1 MSKPVDIKIAQFTK
15 PENLEQSIDSSS
27 VWEIF
32 QKNNNEVLKHFIKFQ
47 QTWVNQAYTVF
58 KDFDTYLVLIYLIN
72 KVFLNLSDRFHY
84 MSFESFYNQEKLAI
98 DKINLIEISKDL
110 NIPKETIRRK
120 VNFLQDQGIIYRDGK
135 SIFLN
140 VSKIAIQKPV
150 TSIGLIAA
158 CLAKFSDLLSSQKW
172 FGDKI
177 SQETIVK
184 FIHDHFTVSWEYF
197 FRFQIPYLVRHRTFF
212 GDLESWNVWG
222 SIALVQIRELIEK
235 TQKQIVDTPDN
246 FRDFY
251 LYSLKHKAKRGIN
264 ASSISDIS
272 AIPRATV
279 IRKLK
284 AMEKKKFINRNKN
297 LEYSM
302 GSQPVH
308 LKGLEENYLIHQ
320 KSFSSYATTMYN
332 LMKHSKLKVN

>member
-1 MSKPVDIKIAQFTK
+1 M
-15 PENLEQSIDSSS
+15 
-27 VWEIF
+27 
-32 QKNNNEVLKHFIKFQ
+32 
-47 QTWVNQAYTVF
+47 
-58 KDFDTYLVLIYLIN
+58 
-72 KVFLNLSDRFHY
+72 
-84 MSFESFYNQEKLAI
+84 
-98 DKINLIEISKDL
+98 
-110 NIPKETIRRK
+110 
-120 VNFLQDQGIIYRDGK
+120 
-135 SIFLN
+135 
-140 VSKIAIQKPV
+140 
-150 TSIGLIAA
+150 
-158 CLAKFSDLLSSQKW
+158 AKFSDLLSSQKW

-184 FIHDHFTVSWEYF
+184 FIQDHFTVSWEYF

-235 TQKQIVDTPDN
+235 NQKQIVETSGN

-251 LYSLKHKAKRGIN
+251 LQSLKHKAKRGIN

-308 LKGLEENYLIHQ
+308 LKGLEANYLIHQ
-320 KSFSSYATTMYN
+320 KLWSDFSSTMYN
-332 LMKHSKLKVN
+332 LMKHSKLKIN

>member
-1 MSKPVDIKIAQFTK
+1 MSKPIDIKIAQFTK
-15 PENLEQSIDSSS
+15 PENLEQSIDSSL

-32 QKNNNEVLKHFIKFQ
+32 QKNNNEVLKHFIKLQ

-84 MSFESFYNQEKLAI
+84 MSFESFYGQEKLSI

-120 VNFLQDQGIIYRDGK
+120 VNFLQNQGILYREGK

-140 VSKIAIQKPV
+140 VSKITIQKPT
-150 TSIGLIAA
+150 TSIGLLAT
-158 CLAKFSDLLSSQKW
+158 CLAKFSVLLSSQKW

-184 FIHDHFTVSWEYF
+184 FIQDHFTVSWEYF

-222 SIALVQIRELIEK
+222 SIAIVQMRELIEK
-235 TQKQIVDTPDN
+235 TQKQVLDSPNN
-246 FRDFY
+246 FKDFF
-251 LYSLKHKAKRGIN
+251 LHLLKHKAKRGIN

-320 KSFSSYATTMYN
+320 KLWSDFTSTMYN
-332 LMKHSKLKVN
+332 LMKHSKLKIN

>member
-1 MSKPVDIKIAQFTK
+1 MSKPADIKIAKFTK
-15 PENLEQSIDSSS
+15 PENLEQSIDRSL

-32 QKNNNEVLKHFIKFQ
+32 QKNNNEVLKHFIRLQ
-47 QTWVNQAYTVF
+47 QTWVNQAYTAF
-58 KDFDTYLVLIYLIN
+58 KDFDTYLVLIYLVN

-84 MSFESFYNQEKLAI
+84 MSFESFYNQEKLSI

-120 VNFLQDQGIIYRDGK
+120 VNFLQNQGVLYREGK

-140 VSKIAIQKPV
+140 ESKITIQKPI
-150 TSIGLIAA
+150 TSINLIAT
-158 CLAKFSDLLSSQKW
+158 CLANFSNILSSQKW

-235 TQKQIVDTPDN
+235 TQKQIVDTPSN

-284 AMEKKKFINRNKN
+284 AMEKKKFINRNKK

-302 GSQPVH
+302 GSQLVH

-320 KSFSSYATTMYN
+320 KLWSDFTSTMYN
-332 LMKHSKLKVN
+332 LMKHSKLKIS

>member
-15 PENLEQSIDSSS
+15 PENLEKSIDNSL

-32 QKNNNEVLKHFIKFQ
+32 QKNNNEVLKHFIKFHQ
-47 QTWVNQAYTVF
+47 AWVNQAYTVF

-84 MSFESFYNQEKLAI
+84 MSFESFYNQEKLSI
-98 DKINLIEISKDL
+98 EKINLIEISKDL

-120 VNFLQDQGIIYRDGK
+120 VNFLQDQGIIFRDGK

-140 VSKIAIQKPV
+140 VPKIGIQKPV
-150 TSIGLIAA
+150 TSISLIAA
-158 CLAKFSDLLSSQKW
+158 CLANFSNLLSSEKW

-184 FIHDHFTVSWEYF
+184 FIQEHFTVSWEYF

-212 GDLESWNVWG
+212 GDLESWNVFG
-222 SIALVQIRELIEK
+222 SIAIVQIRELIEK
-235 TQKQIVDTPDN
+235 TQKQVIDNPGN

-251 LYSLKHKAKRGIN
+251 LYVLKHKAKRGIN

-308 LKGLEENYLIHQ
+308 LKGLEENYLVHQ
-320 KSFSSYATTMYN
+320 KLWSDYTTTMYN
-332 LMKHSKLKVN
+332 LMKHSKLKIN

>member
-1 MSKPVDIKIAQFTK
+1 MSKPVDIKIAQFK
-15 PENLEQSIDSSS
+15 KSENLEQSIDSSL
-27 VWEIF
+27 VFDIF
-32 QKNNNEVLKHFIKFQ
+32 QKNNNEVLKHFMKFQ
-47 QTWVNQAYTVF
+47 QTWVNQAYGVF
-58 KDFDTYLVLIYLIN
+58 KDFDTYLVLLYLIN

-84 MSFESFYNQEKLAI
+84 MSFESFYNQERLSI

-120 VNFLQDQGIIYRDGK
+120 VNFLQDQGILYREGK

-140 VSKIAIQKPV
+140 VSKISIQKPV

-158 CLAKFSDLLSSQKW
+158 CLAKFSALLSSQKW

-184 FIHDHFTVSWEYF
+184 FIQDHFTVSWEYF

-235 TQKQIVDTPDN
+235 TQKQVVETPGS

-320 KSFSSYATTMYN
+320 KSFSNYTTTMYN
-332 LMKHSKLKVN
+332 LMKHSKLKIN

>member
-1 MSKPVDIKIAQFTK
+1 MNKPVDIKIAQFTK
-15 PENLEQSIDSSS
+15 PLNLEHSIDNSS
-27 VWEIF
+27 VFEIF

-47 QTWVNQAYTVF
+47 QTWVNQAYSAF
-58 KDFDTYLVLIYLIN
+58 KDFDSYLVLIYLIN

-84 MSFESFYNQEKLAI
+84 MSFESFYNQEKLSI
-98 DKINLIEISKDL
+98 EKINLIEISKDL

-120 VNFLQDQGIIYRDGK
+120 VNFLQEEGIIFRDGK

-140 VSKIAIQKPV
+140 VPKIGVQKPV
-150 TSIGLIAA
+150 TSIGLIAS
-158 CLAKFSDLLSSQKW
+158 CLANFSNLLSSQTW
-172 FGDKI
+172 FGNKI
-177 SQETIVK
+177 SQESIVK

-235 TQKQIVDTPDN
+235 TQRQVVDAPNN

-284 AMEKKKFINRNKN
+284 VMEKKKLINRNKS

-302 GSQPVH
+302 GSQAVH

-320 KSFSSYATTMYN
+320 KLWSDYTTTMYN
-332 LMKHSKLKVN
+332 LMKHSKLRIN

>member
-1 MSKPVDIKIAQFTK
+1 MSKPVDIKIAQFVK
-15 PENLEQSIDSSS
+15 PENLEQSIDSSL

-32 QKNNNEVLKHFIKFQ
+32 QKNNNEVLKHFIKFHQ
-47 QTWVNQAYTVF
+47 AWVNQAYTVF

-84 MSFESFYNQEKLAI
+84 MSFESFYNQEKLSI
-98 DKINLIEISKDL
+98 EKINLIEISKDL

-120 VNFLQDQGIIYRDGK
+120 VNFLQDQGIIFRDGK

-140 VSKIAIQKPV
+140 VPKIGIQKPV
-150 TSIGLIAA
+150 TSINLIAA
-158 CLAKFSDLLSSQKW
+158 CLANFSNLLSSEKW

-184 FIHDHFTVSWEYF
+184 FIQEHFTVSWEYF

-212 GDLESWNVWG
+212 GDLESWNVFG
-222 SIALVQIRELIEK
+222 SIAIVQIRELIEK
-235 TQKQIVDTPDN
+235 TQKQVIDNPGN

-251 LYSLKHKAKRGIN
+251 LYVLKHKAKRGIN

-279 IRKLK
+279 IRKLRV
-284 AMEKKKFINRNKN
+284 MEKKKFINRNKN

-302 GSQPVH
+302 GSQPAH
-308 LKGLEENYLIHQ
+308 LKGLEENYLVHQ
-320 KSFSSYATTMYN
+320 KLWSDYTTTMYN
-332 LMKHSKLKVN
+332 LMKHSKLKIN

>member
-1 MSKPVDIKIAQFTK
+1 MSKPVDIKIAQFSK
-15 PENLEQSIDSSS
+15 PNDLEQSIDNSS
-27 VWEIF
+27 VFDVF
-32 QKNNNEVLKHFIKFQ
+32 QKNVNEVLKHFIKFQ
-47 QTWVNQAYTVF
+47 QTWVNQCFTVF

-84 MSFESFYNQEKLAI
+84 MSFESFYGQEKLSI

-120 VNFLQDQGIIYRDGK
+120 VNFLQNQGILYRVGK

-140 VSKIAIQKPV
+140 VPKIGAQKPY
-150 TSIGLIAA
+150 TTIGLLAT
-158 CLAKFSDLLSSQKW
+158 CLAKFSDILSSQKW

-177 SQETIVK
+177 NQETIVK
-184 FIHDHFTVSWEYF
+184 FIQDHFTVSWEYF
-197 FRFQIPYLVRHRTFF
+197 FRFQISYLVRHRTFF

-222 SIALVQIRELIEK
+222 SIALVQMRELIEK
-235 TQKQIVDTPDN
+235 TEKQIIDPTSN
-246 FRDFY
+246 FKDFY
-251 LYSLKHKAKRGIN
+251 LYLLKHKARRGIN

-297 LEYSM
+297 LEYSI
-302 GSQPVH
+302 GSQAIH
-308 LKGLEENYLIHQ
+308 LKGLEANYLIHQ
-320 KSFSSYATTMYN
+320 KLWSDFTTTMYN
-332 LMKHSKLKVN
+332 LMKHSKLKVS

>member
-1 MSKPVDIKIAQFTK
+1 MNNPVDIKIAQFTK
-15 PENLEQSIDSSS
+15 PNNLEQSINNSLI
-27 VWEIF
+27 WEIF

-47 QTWVNQAYTVF
+47 QTWVNQAYSVF
-58 KDFDTYLVLIYLIN
+58 RDFDTYLVLIYLIN

-84 MSFESFYNQEKLAI
+84 MSFESFYNQEKLSI
-98 DKINLIEISKDL
+98 DKINLIEISKNL

-120 VNFLQDQGIIYRDGK
+120 VNFLQDQNVIFRDGK

-140 VSKIAIQKPV
+140 VSKISIQKPV
-150 TSIGLIAA
+150 TSIGLIASS
-158 CLAKFSDLLSSQKW
+158 LANFSNLLSSQSW

-222 SIALVQIRELIEK
+222 SIAIVQMRELIEK
-235 TQKQIVDTPDN
+235 GEKQVVDTPGN
-246 FRDFY
+246 FRDFFLY
-251 LYSLKHKAKRGIN
+251 LLKNKARRGIN

-284 AMEKKKFINRNKN
+284 VMEKKKIINRNKN
-297 LEYSM
+297 LEYSV
-302 GSQPVH
+302 GSQAVH

-320 KSFSSYATTMYN
+320 KLWSDFTSTMYN
-332 LMKHSKLKVN
+332 LMKHSKLKIC

>member
-15 PENLEQSIDSSS
+15 PDNLEQSIDSSL

-32 QKNNNEVLKHFIKFQ
+32 QQNNNDVLKHFIRFQ
-47 QTWVNQAYTVF
+47 QTWVNQSYTIF

-84 MSFESFYNQEKLAI
+84 MSFESFYNQEKLSI

-120 VNFLQDQGIIYRDGK
+120 VNFLQDQKILYRDGK

-140 VSKIAIQKPV
+140 VPKIGIQKPV
-150 TSIGLIAA
+150 TTIGLLAT
-158 CLAKFSDLLSSQKW
+158 CLAKFSELLSSQKW

-177 SQETIVK
+177 SQETIIK
-184 FIHDHFTVSWEYF
+184 FIQDHFTVSWEYF

-212 GDLESWNVWG
+212 GDLESWNVFG
-222 SIALVQIRELIEK
+222 SIAIVQMREIIEK
-235 TQKQIVDTPDN
+235 TQKQVIENKDN

-251 LYSLKHKAKRGIN
+251 LYLLKHKAKRGIN

-284 AMEKKKFINRNKN
+284 VMEKKKLINRNKN

-308 LKGLEENYLIHQ
+308 LKGLEENYLVHQ
-320 KSFSSYATTMYN
+320 KQWSDFTSTMYN
-332 LMKHSKLKVN
+332 LMKHSKLKIN

>member
-15 PENLEQSIDSSS
+15 PENIEQSIDGSL
-27 VWEIF
+27 VFEIF
-32 QKNNNEVLKHFIKFQ
+32 QKNCNEVLKHFMRFQ
-47 QTWVNQAYTVF
+47 QTWVNQAYSVF
-58 KDFDTYLVLIYLIN
+58 RDFDTYLVLLYLIN
-72 KVFLNLSDRFHY
+72 KVFLSLSDRFHY
-84 MSFESFYNQEKLAI
+84 MSFESFYNQEKLSI

-120 VNFLQDQGIIYRDGK
+120 VNFLQDQGIVYRDGK

-140 VSKIAIQKPV
+140 VSKISIQKPV
-150 TSIGLIAA
+150 TSIGLIAT
-158 CLAKFSDLLSSQKW
+158 CLANFSNILSSQKW

-177 SQETIVK
+177 NQETIVK

-222 SIALVQIRELIEK
+222 SIALVQIRALIEK
-235 TQKQIVDTPDN
+235 NQKQIVESPDN

-251 LYSLKHKAKRGIN
+251 LYSLKHKVKRGIN

-284 AMEKKKFINRNKN
+284 AMEKKKLINRNKN

-302 GSQPVH
+302 GSQPAH
-308 LKGLEENYLIHQ
+308 LKGLEDNYLIHQ
-320 KSFSSYATTMYN
+320 KLWSDFSSTMYN
-332 LMKHSKLKVN
+332 LMKHSKLKIN

>member
-15 PENLEQSIDSSS
+15 PESLEQSIDSSL
-27 VWEIF
+27 VFDIF
-32 QKNNNEVLKHFIKFQ
+32 QKNNNEVLKHFMKFQ
-47 QTWVNQAYTVF
+47 QTWVNQAYAVF

-84 MSFESFYNQEKLAI
+84 MSFESFYNQERLSI
-98 DKINLIEISKDL
+98 NKINLIEISKDL

-120 VNFLQDQGIIYRDGK
+120 VNFLQSQEIIYRDGK

-140 VSKIAIQKPV
+140 VSKISIQKPV
-150 TSIGLIAA
+150 TSIGLIAT
-158 CLAKFSDLLSSQKW
+158 CLAKFSELLSSQKW

-184 FIHDHFTVSWEYF
+184 FIQDHFTVSWEYF
-197 FRFQIPYLVRHRTFF
+197 FRFQISYLVRHRTFF

-235 TQKQIVDTPDN
+235 TQKQVVEPSGS

-251 LYSLKHKAKRGIN
+251 LHSLKHKAKRGIN

-284 AMEKKKFINRNKN
+284 AMEKKKLINRNKN

-308 LKGLEENYLIHQ
+308 LKGLEENYLKHQ
-320 KSFSSYATTMYN
+320 KLWSDFTTTMYN

>member
-1 MSKPVDIKIAQFTK
+1 MNKTADIKIAQFTK
-15 PENLEQSIDSSS
+15 PDKLEQSIDSSL

-32 QKNNNEVLKHFIKFQ
+32 QKNNNEVLKHFIKFHQ
-47 QTWVNQAYTVF
+47 AWVNQAYTVF

-84 MSFESFYNQEKLAI
+84 MSFESFYNQEKLSI
-98 DKINLIEISKDL
+98 EKINLIEISKDL

-120 VNFLQDQGIIYRDGK
+120 VNFLQDEGIIFRDGK

-140 VSKIAIQKPV
+140 VPKIGIQKPV
-150 TSIGLIAA
+150 TSISLIAA
-158 CLAKFSDLLSSQKW
+158 CLANFSNLLSTEKW

-184 FIHDHFTVSWEYF
+184 FIQEHFTVSWEYF

-212 GDLESWNVWG
+212 GDLESWNVFG
-222 SIALVQIRELIEK
+222 SIAIVQIRELIEK
-235 TQKQIVDTPDN
+235 TQKQVIENPGN

-251 LYSLKHKAKRGIN
+251 LYVLKHKAKRGIN

-284 AMEKKKFINRNKN
+284 AMEKKKFITRNKN

-308 LKGLEENYLIHQ
+308 LKGLEENYLLHQ
-320 KSFSSYATTMYN
+320 KLWSDYTTTMYN
-332 LMKHSKLKVN
+332 LMKNSKLKIN

>member
-1 MSKPVDIKIAQFTK
+1 MSKPVDIKIAQFSK
-15 PENLEQSIDSSS
+15 PNDLEQSIDNSL
-27 VWEIF
+27 VFDVF
-32 QKNNNEVLKHFIKFQ
+32 QKNVNEVLKHFIKFQ
-47 QTWVNQAYTVF
+47 QTWVNQCFTVF

-84 MSFESFYNQEKLAI
+84 MSFESFYGQEKLSI

-120 VNFLQDQGIIYRDGK
+120 VNFLQNQGILYREGK

-140 VSKIAIQKPV
+140 VPKIGAQKPV
-150 TSIGLIAA
+150 TTIGLLAT
-158 CLAKFSDLLSSQKW
+158 CLAKFSNILSSQKW

-184 FIHDHFTVSWEYF
+184 FIQDHFTVSWEYF
-197 FRFQIPYLVRHRTFF
+197 FRFQISYLVRHRTFF

-222 SIALVQIRELIEK
+222 SIALVQMRELIEK
-235 TQKQIVDTPDN
+235 TEKQIIDPTSN
-246 FRDFY
+246 FKDFY
-251 LYSLKHKAKRGIN
+251 LYLLKHKARRGIN

-297 LEYSM
+297 LEYSI
-302 GSQPVH
+302 GSQAIH
-308 LKGLEENYLIHQ
+308 LKGLEANYLIHQ
-320 KSFSSYATTMYN
+320 KLWSDFTTTMYN
-332 LMKHSKLKVN
+332 LMKHSKLKVS

>member
-1 MSKPVDIKIAQFTK
+1 MSKTVDIKIAQFTK
-15 PENLEQSIDSSS
+15 PDNLEQSIDSSL

-32 QKNNNEVLKHFIKFQ
+32 QKNNNEVLKNFIKFQ
-47 QTWVNQAYTVF
+47 QTWVNQAYSVF
-58 KDFDTYLVLIYLIN
+58 RDFDTYLVLIYLIN

-84 MSFESFYNQEKLAI
+84 MSFESFYNQERLSI
-98 DKINLIEISKDL
+98 DKINLIEISKNL

-150 TSIGLIAA
+150 TSIGLLAA
-158 CLAKFSDLLSSQKW
+158 CLANFSNLLSSEKW

-177 SQETIVK
+177 RQETIIK

-212 GDLESWNVWG
+212 GDLESWNVFG
-222 SIALVQIRELIEK
+222 SIAIVQMRELIEK
-235 TQKQIVDTPDN
+235 AQKQVVDIPGS
-246 FRDFY
+246 FKDFFIH
-251 LYSLKHKAKRGIN
+251 LLKHKAKRGIN

-284 AMEKKKFINRNKN
+284 VMEKKKIINRNKN

-302 GSQPVH
+302 GNQPVH
-308 LKGLEENYLIHQ
+308 LKGLEENYLVHQ
-320 KSFSSYATTMYN
+320 KQWSDFTSTMYN
-332 LMKHSKLKVN
+332 LMKHSKLKIN

>member
-1 MSKPVDIKIAQFTK
+1 MSKPADIKIAQFTK
-15 PENLEQSIDSSS
+15 PENIEQSIDGSL
-27 VWEIF
+27 VFEIF
-32 QKNNNEVLKHFIKFQ
+32 QKNCNEVLKHFMRFQ

-58 KDFDTYLVLIYLIN
+58 KDFDTYLVLLYLIN

-84 MSFESFYNQEKLAI
+84 MSFESFYNQERLSI

-184 FIHDHFTVSWEYF
+184 FIQDHFTVSWEYF

-235 TQKQIVDTPDN
+235 TQKQVVEPSGS

-251 LYSLKHKAKRGIN
+251 LHSLKHKAKRGIN

-284 AMEKKKFINRNKN
+284 AMEKKKFIYRNKI

-302 GSQPVH
+302 GSQPAH

-320 KSFSSYATTMYN
+320 KLWSDFSSTMYN

>member
-1 MSKPVDIKIAQFTK
+1 MSNPVDIKIAQFTK
-15 PENLEQSIDSSS
+15 PNNLEQTIDNSL

-47 QTWVNQAYTVF
+47 QAWINQAYSVF

-84 MSFESFYNQEKLAI
+84 MSFESFYGQEKLSI

-140 VSKIAIQKPV
+140 VSKISIQKPV
-150 TSIGLIAA
+150 TSIGL
-158 CLAKFSDLLSSQKW
+158 LAGSLANFSNLLSSEKW

-177 SQETIVK
+177 NQESIVK
-184 FIHDHFTVSWEYF
+184 FIQDHFTVSWEYY
-197 FRFQIPYLVRHRTFF
+197 FRFQIPYLVRNRTFF

-222 SIALVQIRELIEK
+222 SIAIVQTRELIEK

-246 FRDFY
+246 FKGFFLY
-251 LYSLKHKAKRGIN
+251 LLKNKARRGIN

-297 LEYSM
+297 LEYSI
-302 GSQPVH
+302 GSQAIH
-308 LKGLEENYLIHQ
+308 LKGLEANYLIHQ
-320 KSFSSYATTMYN
+320 KLWSDFTTTMYN
-332 LMKHSKLKVN
+332 LMKHSKLKVS

>member
-15 PENLEQSIDSSS
+15 PNNLEQSIDSYL

-47 QTWVNQAYTVF
+47 QTWVNQAYSVF

-84 MSFESFYNQEKLAI
+84 MSFESFYNQEKLSI

-120 VNFLQDQGIIYRDGK
+120 VNFLQDQKILYRDGK

-140 VSKIAIQKPV
+140 VSKIMIQKPV
-150 TSIGLIAA
+150 TSIGLLAT
-158 CLAKFSDLLSSQKW
+158 CLSKFSDLLSSQKW

-184 FIHDHFTVSWEYF
+184 FIQDHFTVSWEYF

-251 LYSLKHKAKRGIN
+251 LHSLKHKTKRGIN

-302 GSQPVH
+302 GSQPAH

-320 KSFSSYATTMYN
+320 KLWSDFTSTMYN

>member
-1 MSKPVDIKIAQFTK
+1 MSKPVDIKIAQFSK
-15 PENLEQSIDSSS
+15 PNDLEQSIDNSL
-27 VWEIF
+27 VFDLF
-32 QKNNNEVLKHFIKFQ
+32 QKNVNEVLKHFIKFQ
-47 QTWVNQAYTVF
+47 QTWVNQSFAVF

-84 MSFESFYNQEKLAI
+84 MSFESFYGQEKLSI

-120 VNFLQDQGIIYRDGK
+120 VNFLQNQGILYREGK
-135 SIFLN
+135 SIFLR
-140 VSKIAIQKPV
+140 VPKIGAQKPV
-150 TSIGLIAA
+150 TTIGLLAT
-158 CLAKFSDLLSSQKW
+158 CLAKFSNILSSQKW

-184 FIHDHFTVSWEYF
+184 FIQDHFTVSWEYF
-197 FRFQIPYLVRHRTFF
+197 FRFQISYLVRHRTFF

-222 SIALVQIRELIEK
+222 SIALVQMRELIEK
-235 TQKQIVDTPDN
+235 TEKQIIDPTSN
-246 FRDFY
+246 FKDFY
-251 LYSLKHKAKRGIN
+251 LYLLKHKARRGIN

-284 AMEKKKFINRNKN
+284 LMEKKKLINRNKN
-297 LEYSM
+297 LEYSI
-302 GSQPVH
+302 GSQAIH
-308 LKGLEENYLIHQ
+308 LKGLEANYLTHQ
-320 KSFSSYATTMYN
+320 KLWSDFTTTMYN
-332 LMKHSKLKVN
+332 LMKHSKLKVS

>member
-15 PENLEQSIDSSS
+15 PDNLEQSIDSSL

-32 QKNNNEVLKHFIKFQ
+32 QQNNNDVLKHFIRFQ
-47 QTWVNQAYTVF
+47 QTWVNQSYTIF

-84 MSFESFYNQEKLAI
+84 MSFESFYNQEKLSI

-120 VNFLQDQGIIYRDGK
+120 VNFLQDQKILYRDGK

-140 VSKIAIQKPV
+140 VPKIGIQKPV
-150 TSIGLIAA
+150 TTIGLLAT
-158 CLAKFSDLLSSQKW
+158 CLAKFSELLSSQKW

-177 SQETIVK
+177 SQETIIK
-184 FIHDHFTVSWEYF
+184 FIQDHFTVSWEYF

-212 GDLESWNVWG
+212 GDLESWNVFG
-222 SIALVQIRELIEK
+222 SIAIVQMREIIEK
-235 TQKQIVDTPDN
+235 TQKQVIENKDN

-251 LYSLKHKAKRGIN
+251 LYLLKHKAKRGIN

-284 AMEKKKFINRNKN
+284 VMEKKKLINRNKN

-308 LKGLEENYLIHQ
+308 LKGLEENYLVHQ
-320 KSFSSYATTMYN
+320 KQWSDFTSTMYN
-332 LMKHSKLKVN
+332 LMKYSKLKIN

>member
-15 PENLEQSIDSSS
+15 PENLEKSIDSSS
-27 VWEIF
+27 VFEIF
-32 QKNNNEVLKHFIKFQ
+32 QKNVNEVLKHFIKFQ
-47 QTWVNQAYTVF
+47 QTWVNQAYIVF
-58 KDFDTYLVLIYLIN
+58 KDFDSYLVLIYLIN

-84 MSFESFYNQEKLAI
+84 MSFESFYGQEKLSI

-150 TSIGLIAA
+150 TSIGLIAT
-158 CLAKFSDLLSSQKW
+158 CLANFSDLLSSQKW

-235 TQKQIVDTPDN
+235 TQKQVVDTPGS

-320 KSFSSYATTMYN
+320 KLWSDFTTTMYN
-332 LMKHSKLKVN
+332 LMKHSKLKIN

>member
-15 PENLEQSIDSSS
+15 PDKLEQSIDSSL

-32 QKNNNEVLKHFIKFQ
+32 QKNNNEVLKHFIKFHQ
-47 QTWVNQAYTVF
+47 AWVNQAYTVF

-84 MSFESFYNQEKLAI
+84 MSFESFYNQEKLSI
-98 DKINLIEISKDL
+98 EKINLIEISKDL

-120 VNFLQDQGIIYRDGK
+120 VNFLQDQGIIFRDGK

-140 VSKIAIQKPV
+140 VPKIGIQKPV
-150 TSIGLIAA
+150 TSISLIAA
-158 CLAKFSDLLSSQKW
+158 CLANFSNLLSSEKW

-184 FIHDHFTVSWEYF
+184 FIQDHFTVSWEYF

-212 GDLESWNVWG
+212 GDLESWNVFG
-222 SIALVQIRELIEK
+222 SIAIVQIRELIEK
-235 TQKQIVDTPDN
+235 TQKQVIDNPGN

-251 LYSLKHKAKRGIN
+251 LYVLKHKAKRGIN

-308 LKGLEENYLIHQ
+308 LKGLEENYLVHQ
-320 KSFSSYATTMYN
+320 KLWSDYTTTMYN
-332 LMKHSKLKVN
+332 LMKHSKLKIN

>member
-15 PENLEQSIDSSS
+15 PDNLEQSIDSSL

-32 QKNNNEVLKHFIKFQ
+32 QQNNNDVLKHFIRFQ
-47 QTWVNQAYTVF
+47 QTWVNQSYTIF

-84 MSFESFYNQEKLAI
+84 MSFESFYNQEKLSI

-120 VNFLQDQGIIYRDGK
+120 VNFLQDQKILYRDGK

-140 VSKIAIQKPV
+140 VPKIGIQKPV
-150 TSIGLIAA
+150 TTIGLLAT
-158 CLAKFSDLLSSQKW
+158 CLAKFSELLSSQKW

-177 SQETIVK
+177 SQETIIK
-184 FIHDHFTVSWEYF
+184 FIQDHFTVSWEYF

-235 TQKQIVDTPDN
+235 TQKQIVDSPDN

-251 LYSLKHKAKRGIN
+251 LHSLKHKAKRGIN

-284 AMEKKKFINRNKN
+284 AMEKKKLINRNKN

-308 LKGLEENYLIHQ
+308 LKGLEENYLLHQ
-320 KSFSSYATTMYN
+320 KSFSKYVVLKGN
-332 LMKHSKLKVN
+332 LKIN

>member
-1 MSKPVDIKIAQFTK
+1 MSKPIDIKIAQFTK
-15 PENLEQSIDSSS
+15 PENLEQSIDSSL

-47 QTWVNQAYTVF
+47 QTWVNQAYSVF

-84 MSFESFYNQEKLAI
+84 MSFESFYNQERLSI

-110 NIPKETIRRK
+110 SIPKETIRRK
-120 VNFLQDQGIIYRDGK
+120 VNFLQNQGILYREGK

-140 VSKIAIQKPV
+140 VSKITIQKPI
-150 TSIGLIAA
+150 TSIGLIAT
-158 CLAKFSDLLSSQKW
+158 CLANFSNILSSQKW
-172 FGDKI
+172 FGDRI
-177 SQETIVK
+177 NQETIVK
-184 FIHDHFTVSWEYF
+184 FIQDHFTVSWEYF

-222 SIALVQIRELIEK
+222 SIAAVQIRELIEK
-235 TQKQIVDTPDN
+235 TQKQVVEPSDS
-246 FRDFY
+246 FKDFY
-251 LYSLKHKAKRGIN
+251 LHTLKHKAKRGIN

-284 AMEKKKFINRNKN
+284 AMEKKKFINRNKK

-302 GSQPVH
+302 GSQLVH

-320 KSFSSYATTMYN
+320 KLWSDFTSTMYN
-332 LMKHSKLKVN
+332 LMKHSKLKIN